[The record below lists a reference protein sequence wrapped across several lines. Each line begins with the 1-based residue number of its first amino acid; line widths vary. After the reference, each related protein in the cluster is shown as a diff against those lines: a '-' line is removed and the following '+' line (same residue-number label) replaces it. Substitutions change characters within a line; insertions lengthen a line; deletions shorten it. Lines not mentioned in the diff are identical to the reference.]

1 MILNSQVIFIM
12 RFFYIFLIVITC
24 DTPYAQM
31 YFQKLINSPFVIS
44 SLSST
49 EAEGLYAPRDLDFN
63 TDPNKP
69 NELWVINENSAIF
82 DPNFGGST
90 VTYYNA
96 GTDSQWAEYRKDSYS
111 AHFMHTASAIAFS
124 DNGGFANTLDV
135 QDANGNPNGY
145 FSGCTL
151 WEADTSIY
159 ARVNQNGPEL
169 GSHWDMLH
177 QSPFSIGIAAE
188 TENIYW
194 LFDGYH
200 NTIAKYNFQEPHPDH
215 EHGGE
220 DHSDGL
226 IYRYDEVVVDRVN
239 GLSSHMVIDQT
250 NGQLYICDT
259 GNQRI
264 LRMDINAGVIDYNLT
279 PYGENIEGYYSM
291 TGAQYET
298 VIDSGLVSPTGI
310 DIYENYLLVSDYSS
324 GEIII
329 YNFEQTDNIQEI
341 KRLQTGLVDDVMS
354 IKSGP
359 DGSIWYVCTNSGKL
373 YQMLPPI
380 DGDLNGDNNLT
391 LADMFILLS
400 HIISSNLL
408 DQEYHILADMDSN
421 DNIDIFD
428 MILVLDHIQ

>member
-1 MILNSQVIFIM
+1 M
-12 RFFYIFLIVITC
+12 RYLYIFLIIIIFNTSI
-24 DTPYAQM
+24 AQNH
-31 YFQKLINSPFVIS
+31 FQKLINSPFVIT
-44 SLSST
+44 SLSGT
-49 EAEGLYAPRDLDFN
+49 QTDGLYAPRDLDFH
-63 TDPNKP
+63 TDPDRA
-69 NELWVINENSAIF
+69 NELWVINENSATF

-90 VTYYNA
+90 VTYYSA
-96 GTDSQWAEYRKDSYS
+96 GTDSQWADYRKDSYS

-188 TENIYW
+188 MENIYW

-226 IYRYDEVVVDRVN
+226 IYRYDEIVVDRVT
-239 GLSSHMVIDQT
+239 GLSSHMVMDQASDL
-250 NGQLYICDT
+250 LYICDT

-264 LRMDINAGVIDYNLT
+264 LRMNTNSGVIDYELT

-291 TGAQYET
+291 ADAEYET
-298 VIDSGLVSPTGI
+298 IIDSGFVSPTGI
-310 DIYENYLLVSDYSS
+310 DLYENYLLVSDYSN
-324 GEIII
+324 GHIII
-329 YNFEQTDNIQEI
+329 YDLENDTGIQETA
-341 KRLQTGLVDDVMS
+341 RLQTGMSEDVMG
-354 IKSGP
+354 IKAGP
-359 DGSIWYVCTNSGKL
+359 DGSIWFVCTNSSKL
-373 YQMLPPI
+373 YQMLPPM
-380 DGDLNGDNNLT
+380 DGDLNGDNSLT
-391 LADMFILLS
+391 LADLIMLLS
-400 HIISSNLL
+400 HIVGSSLL
-408 DQEYHILADMDSN
+408 EQEYHSLADIDSN
-421 DNIDIFD
+421 GDIDIFD
-428 MILVLDHIQ
+428 LILIMDSM